1 MQGRYLPNNQPN
13 RQSSGVAVGE
23 RYLGQHPYPV
33 KPFLELFAV
42 RRAIGA
48 ARRKNATLANELSRG
63 SGSGGAF
70 ALGLRRSSSHPGRQ
84 ERSRTDDRGAQT
96 MLISHTGAVL
106 RRTDR
111 PQGDLGHEPPIQ
123 GDDPSGEAPDRARA
137 PWRWV
142 AGVTLSGL
150 CGLALIGS
158 ALYFDLDRQSS
169 FAARPEFVA
178 APQPSDAGER
188 VGAGKGDRLVRPVDI
203 VAAKQDFQV
212 TQPIK
217 IGDKEIVKARPYTLL
232 STTLTTTPT
241 QFAAAVPPFDPLKI
255 SANRAGK
262 GENQPDALPPQ
273 DETEVAFTSR
283 DIAPDDVAAVTGEL
297 SLAQAMAQVDEF
309 VRNEQAGERR
319 FAMAPQM
326 MLMRTSRAGV
336 DPLGALPYAPAGDLT
351 PGASFPSVAV
361 RMVPENVTSV
371 PRTIEGGANAASE
384 RLLRPKHGEP
394 FDAVL
399 RENGATPAVASAIQ
413 AAFGAKSSASPVA
426 DGQKVILQYSD
437 AEDPDFGRRIARVDI
452 YSDDQLRAAVAVKD
466 NGDYVNVA
474 HASSDVARRG
484 SGGAEGGLSLYESLY
499 QTALK
504 QGLPKPLIED
514 FVHAFVNDVD
524 FQRSAQPGDAM
535 TAFIADSDEYAPHA
549 ALLYAALTVRDQT
562 FRYYRFRSPDDNAA
576 DYYDE
581 NGRSTRKFLLRK
593 PIEGGVETSP
603 FGMRY
608 HPILHFARM
617 HTGVDWG
624 APVGTPVLA
633 AGNGVV
639 IKSGWDSA
647 YGRRVEIRHA
657 NGYVTTY
664 NHMSGFARGVT
675 EGVRVTQGQVIGYL
689 GQSGLA
695 TGPHLH
701 YEVIINGNF
710 VDPMGIKLPRTREF
724 DGRMLAQFHKERDR
738 IDGLMAQ
745 APSASAAAPGPT
757 AKLN

>member
-1 MQGRYLPNNQPN
+1 
-13 RQSSGVAVGE
+13 
-23 RYLGQHPYPV
+23 
-33 KPFLELFAV
+33 
-42 RRAIGA
+42 
-48 ARRKNATLANELSRG
+48 
-63 SGSGGAF
+63 
-70 ALGLRRSSSHPGRQ
+70 
-84 ERSRTDDRGAQT
+84 
-96 MLISHTGAVL
+96 MLISHAGTAL
-106 RRTDR
+106 RRTER
-111 PQGDLGHEPPIQ
+111 AQADLGHEPPIQ
-123 GDDPSGEAPDRARA
+123 GDDPSGEAPDRGRA

-158 ALYFDLDRQSS
+158 ALYLDLDRQSS

-178 APQPSDAGER
+178 ATQPTEAGEHVSTR
-188 VGAGKGDRLVRPVDI
+188 KGDRLVRPVDI
-203 VAAKQDFQV
+203 VAAKQDYQV
-212 TQPIK
+212 SQPMK
-217 IGDKEIVKARPYTLL
+217 VGDKEIVRARPYTLL

-241 QFAAAVPPFDPLKI
+241 QFAAAVPPFDPLKT
-255 SANRAGK
+255 SANHFGK
-262 GENQPDALPPQ
+262 GETPPDALPPQ
-273 DETEVAFTSR
+273 DDTEVVFTSH
-283 DIAPDDVAAVTGEL
+283 DITPADVAAVTGVL

-319 FAMAPQM
+319 FTMAPQLL
-326 MLMRTSRAGV
+326 LMRTSRAGV
-336 DPLGALPYAPAGDLT
+336 DPLGALPYAPAGEIT
-351 PGASFPSVAV
+351 PGAGFPSLAV

-371 PRTIEGGANAASE
+371 ARTVEGGADVATE
-384 RLLRPKHGEP
+384 RLLRPRHGEP
-394 FDAVL
+394 FDALL
-399 RENGATPAVASAIQ
+399 RENGATPAIAASIL
-413 AAFGAKSSASPVA
+413 AAFGAKKGASPVS
-426 DGQKVILQYSD
+426 DGQKVILQFSD
-437 AEDPDFGRRIARVDI
+437 AEDPDLGRRIARVDI

-466 NGDYVNVA
+466 DGDYVNVA
-474 HASSDVARRG
+474 RASGDGAHRASP
-484 SGGAEGGLSLYESLY
+484 SGAEGGLSLYQSLY

-504 QGLPKPLIED
+504 QGLPTPVIED

-535 TAFIADSDEYAPHA
+535 TAFVADADDYDPHA

-562 FRYYRFRSPDDNAA
+562 FHYYRFRTPDDNAV

-593 PIEGGVETSP
+593 PIEGGVITSP

-608 HPILHFARM
+608 HPILHFSRM

-639 IKSGWDSA
+639 IKAGWDSG
-647 YGRRVEIRHA
+647 YGRRVEIQHT

-664 NHMSGFARGVT
+664 NHMSGFGRGVT
-675 EGVRVTQGQVIGYL
+675 EGVRVTQGQVIGYV
-689 GQSGLA
+689 GQTGLA

-724 DGRMLAQFHKERDR
+724 DGRMLALFKKERDR
-738 IDGLMAQ
+738 IKGLMSQ

-757 AKLN
+757 AKVN

>member
-1 MQGRYLPNNQPN
+1 
-13 RQSSGVAVGE
+13 
-23 RYLGQHPYPV
+23 
-33 KPFLELFAV
+33 
-42 RRAIGA
+42 
-48 ARRKNATLANELSRG
+48 
-63 SGSGGAF
+63 
-70 ALGLRRSSSHPGRQ
+70 
-84 ERSRTDDRGAQT
+84 
-96 MLISHTGAVL
+96 MLISHAGAAL
-106 RRTDR
+106 RRTER
-111 PQGDLGHEPPIQ
+111 AQADLGHEPPIQ
-123 GDDPSGEAPDRARA
+123 EGDPSAEAPDRARA

-158 ALYFDLDRQSS
+158 ALYLDLDRQSY

-178 APQPSDAGER
+178 ATQPSEGGEH
-188 VGAGKGDRLVRPVDI
+188 VSTGKGDRLVRPVDI
-203 VAAKQDFQV
+203 VAAKQDYQV
-212 TQPIK
+212 SQPIK

-241 QFAAAVPPFDPLKI
+241 QFAAAVPPFDPLK
-255 SANRAGK
+255 SSSNRAGK
-262 GENQPDALPPQ
+262 GEPQPDAPPPQ
-273 DETEVAFTSR
+273 DDSEVAFTSH
-283 DIAPDDVAAVTGEL
+283 DIAPADVAAVTGEL

-309 VRNEQAGERR
+309 VRNEQTGERR
-319 FAMAPQM
+319 FAMAPQLL
-326 MLMRTSRAGV
+326 LMRTSRAGV
-336 DPLGALPYAPAGDLT
+336 DPLGALPYAPAGDLA
-351 PGASFPSVAV
+351 PGGFPSGAV

-371 PRTIEGGANAASE
+371 PRTVEGGADAASE
-384 RLLRPKHGEP
+384 RLLRPRHGEP

-399 RENGATPAVASAIQ
+399 RENGATPAVAAAILS
-413 AAFGAKSSASPVA
+413 AFGGKKGESPVS

-437 AEDPDFGRRIARVDI
+437 AEDPDLGRRIARVEV
-452 YSDDQLRAAVAVKD
+452 YSEDQLRAAVAVKD
-466 NGDYVNVA
+466 DGDYVNVA
-474 HASSDVARRG
+474 RASGEVARR
-484 SGGAEGGLSLYESLY
+484 SAPSGAEGGLSLYESLY

-504 QGLPKPLIED
+504 QGLPKPVIED

-524 FQRSAQPGDAM
+524 FQRSAQAGDAM
-535 TAFIADSDEYAPHA
+535 TAFVADPDDYDPHA

-562 FRYYRFRSPDDNAA
+562 FRYYRFRTPDDNSV

-608 HPILHFARM
+608 HPILHFSRM

-624 APVGTPVLA
+624 APIGTPVLA
-633 AGNGVV
+633 AGNGVI
-639 IKSGWDSA
+639 IKAGWDSG
-647 YGRRVEIRHA
+647 YGRRVEIQHA

-664 NHMSGFARGVT
+664 NHMSGFGRGVA

-724 DGRMLAQFHKERDR
+724 DGRMLAQFKRERDR
-738 IDGLMAQ
+738 IDMLMSQ
-745 APSASAAAPGPT
+745 APSASAGAPGPT
-757 AKLN
+757 AKVN

>member
-1 MQGRYLPNNQPN
+1 
-13 RQSSGVAVGE
+13 
-23 RYLGQHPYPV
+23 
-33 KPFLELFAV
+33 
-42 RRAIGA
+42 
-48 ARRKNATLANELSRG
+48 
-63 SGSGGAF
+63 
-70 ALGLRRSSSHPGRQ
+70 
-84 ERSRTDDRGAQT
+84 
-96 MLISHTGAVL
+96 MLISHAGAAL

-111 PQGDLGHEPPIQ
+111 AQADLGHEPAIL
-123 GDDPSGEAPDRARA
+123 GDDPSGEAPDRART

-142 AGVTLSGL
+142 AGVTLSGF

-158 ALYFDLDRQSS
+158 ALYLDLDRQSS

-178 APQPSDAGER
+178 ASQPSEGSEH

-203 VAAKQDFQV
+203 VAAKQDYQV
-212 TQPIK
+212 TQPMK
-217 IGDKEIVKARPYTLL
+217 TGDKEILKARPYTLL

-241 QFAAAVPPFDPLKI
+241 QFAAAVPPFDPLKT
-255 SANRAGK
+255 SARAGK
-262 GENQPDALPPQ
+262 GEAQPDALPPQ
-273 DETEVAFTSR
+273 DESEVAFSSH
-283 DIAPDDVAAVTGEL
+283 DITPADVAAVTGEL
-297 SLAQAMAQVDEF
+297 SLSQAMAQVDEF

-319 FAMAPQM
+319 FTMAPQM

-336 DPLGALPYAPAGDLT
+336 DPLGALPYAPAGEMT
-351 PGASFPSVAV
+351 PGAAFPSLAV
-361 RMVPENVTSV
+361 RMVPENVTSLA
-371 PRTIEGGANAASE
+371 RTVEGGADVATE

-399 RENGATPAVASAIQ
+399 RENGATPAIAAAIS
-413 AAFGAKSSASPVA
+413 AAFGARNGASPVA
-426 DGQKVILQYSD
+426 DGQKVILHYSD
-437 AEDPDFGRRIARVDI
+437 AEDPDLGRRIARIDI

-466 NGDYVNVA
+466 DGEYINVA
-474 HASSDVARRG
+474 RAPGEVARRASS
-484 SGGAEGGLSLYESLY
+484 SGPEGGLSLYQSLY

-504 QGLPKPLIED
+504 QGLPKPVIED

-524 FQRSAQPGDAM
+524 YQRSAQPGDAM
-535 TAFIADSDEYAPHA
+535 TALVADADEYDPHA

-562 FRYYRFRSPDDNAA
+562 FRYYRFRSPDDNSV

-593 PIEGGVETSP
+593 PIEGGVMTSP

-608 HPILHFARM
+608 HPILHFSRM

-633 AGNGVV
+633 AGNGVI
-639 IKSGWDSA
+639 IKAGYDSG
-647 YGRRVEIRHA
+647 YGRRVEIQHA

-664 NHMSGFARGVT
+664 NHMSAFARGVS
-675 EGVRVTQGQVIGYL
+675 EGVHVTQGQVIGYT

-724 DGRMLAQFHKERDR
+724 DGRMLAQFRKERDR
-738 IDGLMAQ
+738 IDGLMSQ
-745 APSASAAAPGPT
+745 APSASAAAPAPT
-757 AKLN
+757 AKVN

>member
-1 MQGRYLPNNQPN
+1 
-13 RQSSGVAVGE
+13 
-23 RYLGQHPYPV
+23 
-33 KPFLELFAV
+33 
-42 RRAIGA
+42 
-48 ARRKNATLANELSRG
+48 
-63 SGSGGAF
+63 
-70 ALGLRRSSSHPGRQ
+70 
-84 ERSRTDDRGAQT
+84 
-96 MLISHTGAVL
+96 MLTSYAGTIL
-106 RRTDR
+106 RRTER
-111 PQGDLGHEPPIQ
+111 AQADLGHEPPIR
-123 GDDPSGEAPDRARA
+123 GDDPSGEGLERARA

-142 AGVTLSGL
+142 AGVTLSGF

-158 ALYFDLDRQSS
+158 ALYLDLDRQSS

-178 APQPSDAGER
+178 ATQPSEGGEH
-188 VGAGKGDRLVRPVDI
+188 VSTGKSDRLVRPVDI
-203 VAAKQDFQV
+203 VAAKQDYQV
-212 TQPIK
+212 SQPIK
-217 IGDKEIVKARPYTLL
+217 VGDKEIVKARPYTLL

-241 QFAAAVPPFDPLKI
+241 QFAAAVPPFDPLKS

-262 GENQPDALPPQ
+262 GEAQPDVPPPQ
-273 DETEVAFTSR
+273 DDSEVAFTSH
-283 DIAPDDVAAVTGEL
+283 DIAPTDIAAVTGEL
-297 SLAQAMAQVDEF
+297 PLAQAMAQVDEF
-309 VRNEQAGERR
+309 VRNEQAGVRR
-319 FAMAPQM
+319 FAMAPQLL
-326 MLMRTSRAGV
+326 LMRTSRAGV
-336 DPLGALPYAPAGDLT
+336 DPLGALPYAATGDLA
-351 PGASFPSVAV
+351 PGASFPSLAV

-371 PRTIEGGANAASE
+371 PRTVEGSADAASE
-384 RLLRPKHGEP
+384 RLLRPKHGVP
-394 FDAVL
+394 FDMVL
-399 RENGATPAVASAIQ
+399 RENGATPDIAAAVL
-413 AAFGAKSSASPVA
+413 AAFGARPGNSPVA

-437 AEDPDFGRRIARVDI
+437 AEDPDLGRRIARVEV

-474 HASSDVARRG
+474 RSSGEVARR
-484 SGGAEGGLSLYESLY
+484 SAPSASEGGLSLYESLY

-504 QGLPKPLIED
+504 QGLPKPVIED

-535 TAFIADSDEYAPHA
+535 TAFVADADDYDPHA

-562 FRYYRFRSPDDNAA
+562 FRYYRFRTPDDNSV

-593 PIEGGVETSP
+593 PIEGGLETSP

-608 HPILHFARM
+608 HPILHFSRM

-624 APVGTPVLA
+624 APIGTPVLA

-639 IKSGWDSA
+639 IKSGWDSG
-647 YGRRVEIRHA
+647 YGRRVEIQHA

-664 NHMSGFARGVT
+664 NHLSGFGRGVA
-675 EGVRVTQGQVIGYL
+675 EGVRVTQGQVVGYL

-724 DGRMLAQFHKERDR
+724 DGRMLAQFKRERDR
-738 IDGLMAQ
+738 VDALMAQ

-757 AKLN
+757 AKVN